1 MKMPPPPT
9 KNPADGPAGAY
20 NIDLDH
26 QAVIARVLHGGL
38 SYSVLRFGVTK
49 AVLNWDPANPAAMS
63 LSATVDAKP
72 HTDPIVYR
80 IKPEQILNVAQF
92 PEASFVSTAVRQTG
106 PASAD
111 VEGNLTVMGIT
122 KPEVIHVQIVGVGK
136 SVFGHPSM
144 GFTGRMDVKLSDFI
158 TKGMLSGG
166 AGESDICRL
175 ELEAEFNKA

>member
-1 MKMPPPPT
+1 MCIR
-9 KNPADGPAGAY
+9 D
-20 NIDLDH
+20 
-26 QAVIARVLHGGL
+26 R

-158 TKGMLSGG
+158 TKGTVSYTHLDVYKRQAPARTLARPMCAL
-166 AGESDICRL
+166 AC
-175 ELEAEFNKA
+175 